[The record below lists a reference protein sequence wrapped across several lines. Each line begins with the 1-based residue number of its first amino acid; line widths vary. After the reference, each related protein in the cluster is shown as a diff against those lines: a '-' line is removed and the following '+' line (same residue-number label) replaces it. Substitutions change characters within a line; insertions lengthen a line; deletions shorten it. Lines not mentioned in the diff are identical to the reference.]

1 VKLSVEEFIHWE
13 HKCVTLLGMSG
24 VGKTRLASI
33 LRDSNWF
40 HFSGDYRI
48 GTRYLDEA
56 ILDNIKTQAMQIP
69 FLRDLL
75 RSDSIYIR
83 NNLTVDHLKPVSS
96 FLGKVGNPELGGLG
110 LTEFKRRQKLH
121 HDAEVATMKDVPDF
135 IEKSQHI
142 YGYKNFIND
151 AGGSVCELD
160 DPEVIETLAEHT
172 LILYIKATKQDEQ
185 ELIRR
190 AEMAPKPLYYRE
202 EFLDEQLGVY
212 MREKNIPYVAMIEPD
227 DFVRWIFPRL
237 FNSRIP
243 RYDAIAERYGYT
255 ISTEELFKV
264 KSEQDF
270 IDLVAKAIARKPETV

>member
-1 VKLSVEEFIHWE
+1 MKLSVEEFIHWE